1 MAFLGLT
8 GWALDQAFRESA
20 RSAVRERLQTH
31 VYALLA
37 AADFGSDAALLMP
50 DGLPER
56 ASPFPPP
63 ASTRRFLTR
72 RTELCGVL
80 RQWWD
85 SMRVFA
91 CRRAPVRSCSIP
103 PRWTVQSISGSASEW
118 CGSVNPERS
127 RYWCLG
133 WPRVRRVLIAPFE
146 GFVAVYGDGWVGWP
160 RCYWSCNGPSCV
172 WGLAPLRHVAED
184 LRSIE
189 SGERERLE
197 GQYPQ
202 EIRRLTDNLNAL
214 IARDEGRLERYR
226 NAMADLA
233 HSLKTPLA
241 VIKGIADKDA
251 EPSGDAV
258 QLSEQARRMNQIVEY
273 QLQKASTSGK
283 AGLARAVQPRSLVDK
298 LLATLVKVYA
308 DKAVQVTV
316 DIPERTVFHGE
327 SGDLMELAGNLLDN
341 AFKCCRGRIA
351 VRIRQVP
358 EGQSSKASRPV
369 GLDLQVDD
377 DGAGIPDDLR
387 EMVLQRGVRA
397 DEAACGQGIGLAVV
411 REIVEAYEGQLE
423 IGSSEELGGARM
435 SVFLPRG

>member
-1 MAFLGLT
+1 MLGLDARFRVPPRAGAFLFHTPEVDGAEHF
-8 GWALDQAFRESA
+8 GISFRVVWERESGEESVLVFGVA
-20 RSAVRERLQTH
+20 ESTEGFDRTIRGFRRSLWGW
-31 VYALLA
+31 LGGLA
-37 AADFGSDAALLMP
+37 AVLL
-50 DGLPER
+50 
-56 ASPFPPP
+56 
-63 ASTRRFLTR
+63 
-72 RTELCGVL
+72 VL
-80 RQWWD
+80 QWAI
-85 SMRVFA
+85 MR
-91 CRRAPVRSCSIP
+91 
-103 PRWTVQSISGSASEW
+103 
-118 CGSVNPERS
+118 
-127 RYWCLG
+127 
-133 WPRVRRVLIAPFE
+133 
-146 GFVAVYGDGWVGWP
+146 
-160 RCYWSCNGPSCV
+160 

-197 GQYPQ
+197 GQYPL
-202 EIRRLTDNLNAL
+202 EIRRLTDNLNTL

-226 NAMADLA
+226 NAMGDLA

-258 QLSEQARRMNQIVEY
+258 QLGEQARRMNQIVEY
-273 QLQKASTSGK
+273 QLQRASTSGK
-283 AGLARAVQPRSLVDK
+283 AALARAVQPQSLVDK

-316 DIPERTVFHGE
+316 DIPERTLFHGE

-341 AFKCCRGRIA
+341 AFKCCCSRIA
-351 VRIRQVP
+351 LRIRQVP
-358 EGQSSKASRPV
+358 EGQPSRASRPL

-377 DGAGIPDDLR
+377 DGPGIPDDMR
-387 EMVLQRGVRA
+387 EVVLQRGVRA

-411 REIVEAYEGQLE
+411 REIVEAYDGQLE